1 MESTVAGGNRRRRGP
16 LRRRACSPV
25 AEHVAVEWPR
35 GGALHPRA
43 TRVASASSRTPVRV
57 RGSTA
62 RRRSLPLGEGRRLV
76 LCPARWRCHRRDEG
90 PGRTPFLIHVRVR
103 VRLTDLKSV
112 RFDFFLSPDSKTN
125 VSVLLSISF
134 FPIRIR
140 SVSFISFL
148 TPIWFLI

>member
-62 RRRSLPLGEGRRLV
+62 RRRSLPLGEGRPLV
-76 LCPARWRCHRRDEG
+76 LCPARWRCRWRDEG

-103 VRLTDLKSV
+103 VRLTDLIS
-112 RFDFFLSPDSKTN
+112 
-125 VSVLLSISF
+125 SF
-134 FPIRIR
+134 FFVHPNGKTGVRVRVLTLLCFLFPFSVFRIC
-140 SVSFISFL
+140 V
-148 TPIWFLI
+148 